1 MQVNPISN
9 YNTQTPNFKAHIPN
23 TLGKKSAD
31 ALAKKFLASKDSI
44 KIDIA
49 NKYLAGIKKLENSK
63 KIKEVIMISSDF
75 SSSPLSH
82 IPYIKYDGLDEFP
95 HTIKSESMRKLKNKL
110 SSKNQDS
117 FKLMNIIIEN
127 TRNLSEFIR
136 ENLI

>member
-1 MQVNPISN
+1 MQVNHISN
-9 YNTQTPNFKAHIPN
+9 YNAQTPNFKAHIPN

-31 ALAKKFLASKDSI
+31 ALAEKFLASKDSI

-49 NKYLAGIKKLENSK
+49 NKYLAGIKKLEKSK
-63 KIKEVIMISSDF
+63 KIKEVIMISSDYA
-75 SSSPLSH
+75 SSPLSH
-82 IPYIKYDGLDEFP
+82 TAYIKYDGLDVFLLP
-95 HTIKSESMRKLKNKL
+95 IISEPMRKLKNKL

-136 ENLI
+136 ENLG

>member
-9 YNTQTPNFKAHIPN
+9 YNVQTPNFKAHIPN

-31 ALAKKFLASKDSI
+31 ALAEKFLASKDSI

-63 KIKEVIMISSDF
+63 KIKEVIMISSDY
-75 SSSPLSH
+75 SSPPLSQ
-82 IPYIKYDGLDEFP
+82 IPYIKYDGLDVFP
-95 HTIKSESMRKLKNKL
+95 FTIINESMRKLKNKL

-117 FKLMNIIIEN
+117 FNFMNIIIEN